1 MIVMDATRAVALLA
15 ERQFG
20 VISRPQAIRCGLTSS
35 AIGRRVETGDWERLH
50 QGVYRLG
57 GSLRGIDQGIQA
69 ACLAAGRP
77 VLASHTSAA
86 HLLHLPLEDPEVEV
100 SIAVGRGIAL
110 KGVRVHRTRSLP
122 RTDTLVV
129 RGIPTTSVA
138 RTLIDL
144 ASVLPREKLD
154 DLLDHV
160 LANRLIPIGYLRKRL
175 RALGSGRDGAASLTA
190 LLRQRPTGRRPRQS
204 DAERELLQA
213 LRAADVLLP
222 STQVPIRLQSGA
234 VAYPDLCYPE
244 QRLIVEVDS
253 YLHHSSLA
261 KWEED
266 HLRNQSLVALRWRI
280 LPVTASEI
288 RRNPAATAEKVR
300 SALGGG

>member
-1 MIVMDATRAVALLA
+1 M
-15 ERQFG
+15 
-20 VISRPQAIRCGLTSS
+20 
-35 AIGRRVETGDWERLH
+35 
-50 QGVYRLG
+50 
-57 GSLRGIDQGIQA
+57 
-69 ACLAAGRP
+69 
-77 VLASHTSAA
+77 ASHTSAA
-86 HLLHLPLEDPEVEV
+86 HLLHLPLKDPEVEV

-110 KGVRVHRTRSLP
+110 MGVRVHRTRSLE

-144 ASVLPREKLD
+144 ASVLPTKKLE

-160 LANRLIPIGYLRKRL
+160 LANRLIPIGYLRQRL
-175 RALGSGRDGAASLTA
+175 GALGSGRDGAASLTA

-204 DAERELLQA
+204 AG
-213 LRAADVLLP
+213 VLLP

-234 VAYPDLCYPE
+234 LAYPDLCYPE

-261 KWEED
+261 EWEED
-266 HLRNQSLVALRWRI
+266 HLRNQGLVALRWRV

-288 RRNPAATAEKVR
+288 HRNPAATAEKVR
-300 SALGGG
+300 SALGGD

>member
-1 MIVMDATRAVALLA
+1 MMVMDATRAVALLA

-20 VISRPQAIRCGLTSS
+20 VISRLQAIRCGLTSS
-35 AIGRRVETGDWERLH
+35 AIGRRVEAGDWERLH

-57 GSLRGIDQGIQA
+57 GSLRSIDQGIQA
-69 ACLAAGRP
+69 ACLAADRP
-77 VLASHTSAA
+77 AVASHTSAA
-86 HLLHLPLEDPEVEV
+86 HLLHLPLQDPEVEV

-110 KGVRVHRTRSLP
+110 RGVRGHRTRSLE

-144 ASVLPREKLD
+144 ASVLPTKKLE

-160 LANRLIPIGYLRKRL
+160 LANRLIPIGYLRQRL

-213 LRAADVLLP
+213 LRVAGVLSP
-222 STQVPIRLQSGA
+222 CTQVPIRLESGA
-234 VAYPDLCYPE
+234 LAYPDLCYPE

-261 KWEED
+261 EWEED
-266 HLRNQSLVALRWRI
+266 HLRNQGLVALRWRI

-288 RRNPAATAEKVR
+288 HRNPAATAEKVR
-300 SALGGG
+300 SALGGA